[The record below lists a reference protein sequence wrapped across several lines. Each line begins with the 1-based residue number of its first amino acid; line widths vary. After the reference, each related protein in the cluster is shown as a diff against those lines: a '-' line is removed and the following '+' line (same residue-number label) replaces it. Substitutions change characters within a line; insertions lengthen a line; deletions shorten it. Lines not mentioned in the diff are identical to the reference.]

1 MVLLAGAGR
10 QTMQGAVEVRPAAVR
25 SGPASGDRRSRRCRA
40 RVGLCFF
47 QVGGGV
53 LSLLCILADSD
64 VVQW

>member
-25 SGPASGDRRSRRCRA
+25 PGPGDRRSRRCRA